1 MDKALERRFDIIRR
15 NKSPK
20 RKQSILGKGNDV
32 NASMEPKCT
41 FNVEYVVYIGY
52 RVGFFFLNSRIF
64 GSNTLEPN

>member
-15 NKSPK
+15 NKSLK
-20 RKQSILGKGNDV
+20 RKESILGKGNDM

-52 RVGFFFLNSRIF
+52 SVGFFFSNSRIF